1 MENGGAD
8 ARALRGLWGR
18 PAGHRARTIDNPGI
32 RDQPGRTI
40 EQDVT
45 AFDRVLNVHVRGTSL
60 SRRQAARST
69 LAQRNGANA
78 HGAARAG
85 NITGATL
92 AADGGW
98 LAPGPFESVP
108 G

>member
-1 MENGGAD
+1 MENGCAD
-8 ARALRGLWGR
+8 ARALHGLWGR
-18 PAGHRARTIDNPGI
+18 PAGHRARTINNAGI

-40 EQDVT
+40 DQDVT
-45 AFDRVLNVHVRGTSL
+45 AFDRVLKVHVRGTSL

-69 LAQRNGANA
+69 LAQGNGANA

-98 LAPGPFESVP
+98 LALGAPESVL

>member
-1 MENGGAD
+1 MENGCAD

-18 PAGHRARTIDNPGI
+18 TAGHRARTINNAGI

-40 EQDVT
+40 DQDGT

-98 LAPGPFESVP
+98 LAPGAPESVP